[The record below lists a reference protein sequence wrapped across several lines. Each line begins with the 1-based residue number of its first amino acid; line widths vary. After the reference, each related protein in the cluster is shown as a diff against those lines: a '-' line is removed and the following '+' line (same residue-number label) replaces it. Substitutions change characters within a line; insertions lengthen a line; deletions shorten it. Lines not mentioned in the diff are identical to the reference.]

1 MVHSIPPG
9 SHAVNASEQAA
20 RYRAF
25 RALHVPGRPLVMPNA
40 WDGASAAIFR
50 AAGCLALGSSSAA
63 IANALGRR
71 DGAAAVSR
79 EEAIANA
86 ALLSRISGLPV
97 NGDLED
103 GFGPSP
109 DDCAATVRASIEA
122 GLAGLGIEDTT
133 ADPSDPIH
141 AFDASV
147 DRIRAAAREA
157 QGRILLTGRT
167 DVLLHGRGDLEEVVR
182 RLRAFADAGADA
194 LFAPGLTDA
203 ASVRRVS
210 EAVAPVP
217 LNVLVAG
224 PLAMNSLEEVAA
236 AGAARISLGAAPYRV
251 ALAAA
256 QALVAESLGGDF
268 RSMGR
273 ALPTAVVE
281 AALSP
286 TNPKGDAAR

>member
-1 MVHSIPPG
+1 MTGTALP
-9 SHAVNASEQAA
+9 EQVD

-25 RALHVPGRPLVMPNA
+25 RALHVRGRPLVMPNA

-63 IANALGRR
+63 VANAIGRP
-71 DGAAAVSR
+71 DGTAAVSR

-86 ALLSRISGLPV
+86 ALLSDVSGLPV

-109 DDCAATVRASIEA
+109 EHCVATVRASIEA

-147 DRIRAAAREA
+147 DRIRAAANEA
-157 QGRILLTGRT
+157 RGRVLLTART
-167 DVLLHGRGDLEEVVR
+167 DVLLHGRGDLAEVIR

-194 LFAPGLTDA
+194 LFAPGLPDL
-203 ASVRRVS
+203 ASVRRVT
-210 EAVAPVP
+210 EAVAPLP

-224 PLAMNSLEEVAA
+224 PLSLASLEDLAA
-236 AGAARISLGAAPYRV
+236 AGAARISLGAGPYRL
-251 ALAAA
+251 AMAAA
-256 QALVAESLGGDF
+256 QEAVTGALSGDF
-268 RSMGR
+268 GR
-273 ALPTAVVE
+273 LAGALPTAMVE
-281 AALSP
+281 AALSRAEQKEHP
-286 TNPKGDAAR
+286 GR